1 MSLEK
6 QDNNISQTIKV
17 DRLGTNLKAMK
28 GKDYHNSIR
37 AVRKDLYLPKNKL
50 AEIEALLIKATEDQF
65 GNETL
70 KADSV
75 LVSLGL
81 VKGYGHYGH
90 NNFDSKKYPIRERYK
105 KFLRE
110 SNYISAESEYTQYS
124 SYEEAANAKEKSK
137 KKDGT
142 IADKEA
148 LEIIRST
155 LGTNVGRWIEQV
167 ADYLNEEHKDKRLPK
182 YLDAAVKKYPSTNP
196 DHIPD
201 NELPPLKNPR
211 NDIDVKKGETNPY
224 VFLKT
229 GMQSIDSAALDNIQ
243 RNGSINPIIDGVKNK
258 SLDGLG
264 KKEDAIG
271 LPNSLGEGEITVKP
285 LNISEDDKAIVESL
299 NILEDNKNYN
309 KPASAVDDD
318 TSEGINS
325 EEDHPSD
332 NPEDDEASVEPLGG
346 LDADK
351 TTNEPTTDP
360 DDKPSGVHPLCV
372 FIKKHP
378 FLFVIV
384 VLPIL
389 ALIVFFIYNICGS
402 AQRDTH
408 DISSEPGSITEELE
422 DISEIDDSESPIN
435 ERISPDWGDSIG
447 GRTSYTAG
455 QLERNI
461 LANQVV
467 FNSKGKENDPGEC
480 KAIYPGDEK
489 NFVKVWLQNTDSDNN
504 DLWESENIT
513 VENGKSY
520 MIRIDINNDNP
531 KEHIVAKDTKV
542 ALSIPSYSDTQI
554 PVRGYIESSNA
565 EPSKIWDG
573 VVFSSA
579 EGKSFHLRFRPNTAT
594 LYNEFTGTDDGMELS
609 DDIVLK
615 AIEGGTLIGYDDLN
629 GEIPGGSQYSSR
641 IEAWVDVIYDKYSVA
656 TRVRK
661 IGATEWCKTIDA
673 EIGDQIE
680 FQIEYNNT
688 GTETQDNVMIRDILP
703 GNLKYVPGTTKLY
716 NMNYPNWA
724 TLTPDGDI
732 VTRGVNIGSYLG
744 SPDGKNGG
752 NAFIRF
758 TAEVVDTDLAC
769 GENFI
774 YNWGQATVDN
784 DLIENPSVVIVQ
796 KPEQ

>member
-1 MSLEK
+1 MGETKNNAPTAVEKIKARLTQVRKSEADMHELALLLERESGNHVDVVRLNRLALGNRANDSVKLEELYQTFYSAYVIRLLEK
-6 QDNNISQTIKV
+6 YVDIIR
-17 DRLGTNLKAMK
+17 DRLLLFAVYGILPGYKNLNVGERREKYAEDNPNVK
-28 GKDYHNSIR
+28 FERARTTVSGWSDPNSR
-37 AVRKDLYLPKNKL
+37 LPDFEDK
-50 AEIEALLIKATEDQF
+50 IIKALAKQLDTETD
-65 GNETL
+65 GL
-70 KADSV
+70 KKK
-75 LVSLGL
+75 LGL
-81 VKGYGHYGH
+81 STAV
-90 NNFDSKKYPIRERYK
+90 FDELEK
-105 KFLRE
+105 KFP
-110 SNYISAESEYTQYS
+110 N
-124 SYEEAANAKEKSK
+124 
-137 KKDGT
+137 G
-142 IADKEA
+142 
-148 LEIIRST
+148 
-155 LGTNVGRWIEQV
+155 
-167 ADYLNEEHKDKRLPK
+167 LPE
-182 YLDAAVKKYPSTNP
+182 
-196 DHIPD
+196 
-201 NELPPLKNPR
+201 ELPSDFPECIALNLEDNKN
-211 NDIDVKKGETNPY
+211 
-224 VFLKT
+224 
-229 GMQSIDSAALDNIQ
+229 
-243 RNGSINPIIDGVKNK
+243 
-258 SLDGLG
+258 
-264 KKEDAIG
+264 
-271 LPNSLGEGEITVKP
+271 TVEATVV
-285 LNISEDDKAIVESL
+285 SENDKAIVEPL
-299 NILEDNKNYN
+299 NIPADNKNCN
-309 KPASAVDDD
+309 KPASVVDDD
-318 TSEGINS
+318 TSEGINP

-332 NPEDDEASVEPLGG
+332 NPENDEASAEPLGG

-360 DDKPSGVHPLCV
+360 DDKSSGAHPLCV

-384 VLPIL
+384 VLLVL

-408 DISSEPGSITEELE
+408 DISSEPESITEEPE

-467 FNSKGKENDPGEC
+467 FNSKGQENDPGGC

-489 NFVKVWLQNTDSDNN
+489 NFVKVWLQNTGSDNN

-531 KEHIVAKDTKV
+531 KKHIVAKDTKV
-542 ALSIPSYSDTQI
+542 ALSIPSYSDTKI

-579 EGKSFHLRFRPNTAT
+579 EDKSFHLRFRPNTAT
-594 LYNEFTGTDDGMELS
+594 LYNKFTGEANGMELS

-615 AIEGGTLIGYDDLN
+615 ATDGGTLIGYNELN
-629 GEIPGGSQYSSR
+629 GEIPGGPQYGGR
-641 IEAWVDVIYDKYSVA
+641 VEAWVDVIYDKYSVA
-656 TRVRK
+656 TQVRK
-661 IGATEWCKTIDA
+661 LGATEWGKSVDA
-673 EIGDQIE
+673 EIGDQVE

-688 GTETQDNVMIRDILP
+688 STETQTNVMIRDILP
-703 GNLKYVPGTTKLY
+703 GNLKYVAGTTKLY
-716 NMNYPNWA
+716 NYSTKGQWA

-732 VTRGVNIGSYLG
+732 VTRGVNIRSYLG
-744 SPDGKNGG
+744 SPDGEGGG
-752 NAFIRF
+752 NAFVRF
-758 TAEVVDTDLAC
+758 TAEVVDTDLAY

-774 YNWGQATVDN
+774 YNWGQVTVDN